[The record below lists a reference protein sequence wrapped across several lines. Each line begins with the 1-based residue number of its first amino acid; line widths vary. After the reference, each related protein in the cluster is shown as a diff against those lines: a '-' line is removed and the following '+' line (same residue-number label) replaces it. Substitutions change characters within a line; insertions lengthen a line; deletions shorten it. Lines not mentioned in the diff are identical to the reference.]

1 MGPGFEPLRA
11 YRKPRGREGWTFTSS
26 SFFCFPALA
35 DSGRGLAER
44 AVALS
49 WHLPVDSFRWGDK
62 IGGAEVALSWRL
74 PVGFFRWGDEAGGA
88 EMALGMA
95 LPDELQQES

>member
-11 YRKPRGREGWTFTSS
+11 YSKLRGREGWTFTSS

-49 WHLPVDSFRWGDK
+49 WHLLV
-62 IGGAEVALSWRL
+62 GAV
-74 PVGFFRWGDEAGGA
+74 RWGDEAGGA
-88 EMALGMA
+88 EVALGMP